1 MPELTG
7 KIAIVTGGSRGIG
20 RAIAQEFARE
30 GALVMIAS
38 RDAAM
43 CEQTVGEIR
52 NARGT
57 AASIA
62 LDLREADAPAKLAAA
77 AIKQFGGIDIVVNN
91 AGATQRGDFLSLTDE
106 QFIDGFALKYYCTV
120 RLTRAAWP
128 QLKARRGAVLNIIG
142 AGGRTPGA
150 HFASGGSVN
159 AACLAFTKAI
169 AELGIADGVQV
180 NAINPGPVRTDRH
193 MSWLEEAAKKD
204 GIRIEDA
211 VARMVK
217 ASKITRMGE
226 PEDIAHLAT
235 FVVSK
240 KGSLFQGSLID
251 MEGGSTKTI

>member
-1 MPELTG
+1 MPELSG

-20 RAIAQEFARE
+20 RAIAQDLALE
-30 GALVMIAS
+30 GAAVMIAS
-38 RDAAM
+38 RDPAA

-52 NARGT
+52 NGRGQ
-57 AASIA
+57 AASLA

-77 AIKQFGGIDIVVNN
+77 TVKQFGGIDIVVNN

-106 QFIDGFALKYYCTV
+106 QFIDGFALKYYATV

-128 QLKARRGAVLNIIG
+128 QLKARHGHVVNIIG

-150 HFASGGSVN
+150 HFAIGGSVN

-180 NAINPGPVRTDRH
+180 NAVNPGPVRTDRH
-193 MSWLEEAAKKD
+193 MSWIEQAAKKD
-204 GIRIEDA
+204 NIPIEEA

-226 PEDIAHLAT
+226 PEDIAGLVG
-235 FVVSK
+235 FIVSK
-240 KGSLFQGSLID
+240 KGSLFHGSLID